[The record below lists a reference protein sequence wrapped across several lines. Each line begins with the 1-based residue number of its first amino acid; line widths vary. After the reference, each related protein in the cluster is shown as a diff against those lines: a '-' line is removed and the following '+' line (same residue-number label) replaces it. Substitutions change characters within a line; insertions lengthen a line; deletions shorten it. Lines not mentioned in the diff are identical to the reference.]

1 MSEPGLYRLG
11 HVVVDAR
18 RLTAT
23 DFKTPDA
30 VSVVSS
36 VPPLAVSPDERR
48 FAWFAYAGGSDET
61 PALVV
66 TNWQTSQ
73 SELLPMDPDRMRFP
87 EPDVLDPAWVAHH
100 FEWVPADDGQLHLRE
115 RASFVPLPFRGTVT
129 LGAAGAYQGY
139 SLTPGSEE
147 LRTALV
153 SVLVDGMKGE
163 RLPDE
168 LNGYQ
173 QRVRV
178 RNTELS
184 VTVGES
190 PSYVSVYTLA
200 GPPGG
205 NDGGR
210 RRTGRGAGDRT
221 VRRDDRGRAQGPPA
235 TDRRTA
241 VGTPFHTRTWGR
253 VY

>member
-1 MSEPGLYRLG
+1 M
-11 HVVVDAR
+11 
-18 RLTAT
+18 
-23 DFKTPDA
+23 
-30 VSVVSS
+30 
-36 VPPLAVSPDERR
+36 SPDEHR

-73 SELLPMDPDRMRFP
+73 SELLPIDPDRMRFP
-87 EPDVLDPAWVAHH
+87 AADVLDPAWVAHH
-100 FEWVPADDGQLHLRE
+100 FEWVPAEDGELHLRE
-115 RASFVPLPFRGTVT
+115 RESFVPLPFRGTVT
-129 LGAAGAYQGY
+129 LGEPGAYQGY
-139 SLTPGSEE
+139 SLSSGSEA

-200 GPPGG
+200 GPPEVMTEVAAAL
-205 NDGGR
+205 DAALA
-210 RRTGRGAGDRT
+210 TGRYDAMIAR
-221 VRRDDRGRAQGPPA
+221 RAQGPPA
-235 TDRRTA
+235 VSRGAAARRATLPPVA
-241 VGTPFHTRTWGR
+241 RGR
-253 VY
+253 GILKLSATQG